1 MAEHI
6 RVLLSEE
13 EVDRRI
19 QEIGDQ
25 ISKDYAGKENHGSRI
40 T

>member
-1 MAEHI
+1 MAERV

-13 EVDRRI
+13 EVDARI

-25 ISKDYAGKENHGSRI
+25 ISKDYAGRQVHLV
-40 T
+40 